1 VWLRERLAYLLYLRR
16 IHEFK
21 DLFAEAELLFAPGV
35 RLDLL
40 PTDVG
45 HAIIALTGLYET
57 KVTRRIAELAR
68 AGGRL
73 IDVGANYG
81 YYTCLWVGSNDTN
94 VAVAIEA
101 SPRNVSPLTANIR
114 KNGFADRVF
123 IQHVAAGEEDG
134 LVGFIT
140 GPQEQSGWGGIVAK
154 GVSGDVD
161 VQCMR
166 MDTIVEGLGWDG
178 AEVLK
183 VDVEGAEAR
192 VLQGAQRV
200 LRSHELRHV
209 FFEDN
214 PVRMNR
220 LGIAEG
226 SAQALLKRFGYR
238 LERLTQTEWYATAS
252 G

>member
-1 VWLRERLAYLLYLRR
+1 
-16 IHEFK
+16 
-21 DLFAEAELLFAPGV
+21 
-35 RLDLL
+35 
-40 PTDVG
+40 
-45 HAIIALTGLYET
+45 
-57 KVTRRIAELAR
+57 
-68 AGGRL
+68 
-73 IDVGANYG
+73 
-81 YYTCLWVGSNDTN
+81 
-94 VAVAIEA
+94 
-101 SPRNVSPLTANIR
+101 
-114 KNGFADRVF
+114 
-123 IQHVAAGEEDG
+123 
-134 LVGFIT
+134 
-140 GPQEQSGWGGIVAK
+140 
-154 GVSGDVD
+154 
-161 VQCMR
+161 MR